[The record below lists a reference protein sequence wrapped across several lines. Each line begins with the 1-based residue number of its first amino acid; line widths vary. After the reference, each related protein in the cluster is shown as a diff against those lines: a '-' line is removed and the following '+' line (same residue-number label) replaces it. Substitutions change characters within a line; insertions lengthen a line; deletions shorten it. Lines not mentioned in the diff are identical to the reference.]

1 MAQVL
6 LKAFQIFCG
15 IGGQY
20 IGPFLMPLINP
31 FNWSILVLSVFL
43 PIYLSPPNVLNYD
56 YEKNEKN
63 SGKAFGLAF
72 LIYYIISV
80 ILFCIFYRVMCAV
93 SDAVD
98 PSNMSASS
106 AGNMLGNLT
115 SLVSKLK

>member
-1 MAQVL
+1 MAQVF

-20 IGPFLMPLINP
+20 IGPFLMPIINP

-43 PIYLSPPNVLNYD
+43 PIYLSPPNALNYD

-63 SGKAFGLAF
+63 STKAFGFSF

-80 ILFCIFYRVMCAV
+80 ILFCLMYRVMCSIAD
-93 SDAVD
+93 SVD
-98 PSNMSASS
+98 PTTMGTDNAT
-106 AGNMLGNLT
+106 NLLNT
-115 SLVSKLK
+115 FSTLSSKLR